1 MYKNYTNKELRSLTK
16 KDMVGNWGTAI
27 LLIILVSVLSG
38 LLSQLFTA
46 FNPAGAGTTIAPPMT
61 DNPDVLIPYFVSTM
75 QTNIKTSS
83 IASIIVSVIIAIF
96 NLGIDFGFLDVV
108 DGRSLQ
114 LEHLIAGFNKNVGK
128 NILTIVATQLIIS
141 IGMILLI
148 PGIIF
153 SYMLLPVP
161 YLLKD
166 DPDDNVMDILK
177 KAKDMMKGHKFNFFK
192 AALPIYLIPI
202 ALFAASII
210 LLAGFLSQESYG
222 VGILLFAI
230 VMLAGVVAS
239 FWADIKIKALK
250 AEYYRRILN
259 PIVEY
264 DDYEEDF
271 INFEDITVDKGGVY
285 VEDDNNTIN
294 TDDVSEDNYTS
305 TDYNNTENMDYGS
318 EYGYKV
324 SENDI
329 VEEIIQK
336 QDDEFISSDDDYYV
350 STNDDFEDDVN
361 NDSENEY
368 TDTEFMEDMILLG
381 EEDKLFGD
389 NNEDL

>member
-16 KDMVGNWGTAI
+16 KDMAGNWGTAI
-27 LLIILVSVLSG
+27 LLTILVGVLSG
-38 LLSQLFTA
+38 LLSQLFTV
-46 FNPAGAGTTIAPPMT
+46 FTPATTTIAPPMT
-61 DNPDVLIPYFVSTM
+61 GDSDAMISYIVSTA

-83 IASIIVSVIIAIF
+83 IASIIVSVVISIF

-114 LEHLIAGFNKNVGK
+114 LEHLIAGFNNNVSKNV
-128 NILTIVATQLIIS
+128 LTIVATQLIIS
-141 IGMILLI
+141 IGMILII

-166 DPDDNVMDILK
+166 DPNDNVMDILK

-192 AALPIYLIPI
+192 AALPIYLVPI

-222 VGILLFAI
+222 IGILLFTI
-230 VMLAGVVAS
+230 GILAGVVAS

-271 INFEDITVDKGGVY
+271 INFEDVTVDKGGVY
-285 VEDDNNTIN
+285 VEDENDTVNTE
-294 TDDVSEDNYTS
+294 DDYNS
-305 TDYNNTENMDYGS
+305 TDYNDTKDIDYNS

-336 QDDEFISSDDDYYV
+336 QGDEFNSSDDDYYV
-350 STNDDFEDDVN
+350 SSNDDFETDDFEMD
-361 NDSENEY
+361 DSETEY

>member
-16 KDMVGNWGTAI
+16 KDMAGNWGTAI
-27 LLIILVSVLSG
+27 LLTILVGVLSG
-38 LLSQLFTA
+38 LLSQLFTV
-46 FNPAGAGTTIAPPMT
+46 FTPATTTIAPPMT
-61 DNPDVLIPYFVSTM
+61 GDSDAMISYIVSTA
-75 QTNIKTSS
+75 QTNIRTSS
-83 IASIIVSVIIAIF
+83 IASIIVSVVISIF

-192 AALPIYLIPI
+192 AALPIYLVPI

-222 VGILLFAI
+222 IGILLFTI
-230 VMLAGVVAS
+230 GILAGVVAS

-271 INFEDITVDKGGVY
+271 INFEDVTVDKGGVY
-285 VEDDNNTIN
+285 VEGENNTVN
-294 TDDVSEDNYTS
+294 TEDDYNS
-305 TDYNNTENMDYGS
+305 TDYNDTKDMDYNS

-336 QDDEFISSDDDYYV
+336 QDDEFNSSDDDYYV

>member
-16 KDMVGNWGTAI
+16 KDMAGNWGTAI
-27 LLIILVSVLSG
+27 LLTILVGVLSG
-38 LLSQLFTA
+38 LLSQLFTV
-46 FNPAGAGTTIAPPMT
+46 FTPATTTIAPPMT
-61 DNPDVLIPYFVSTM
+61 GDSDAMISYIVSTA
-75 QTNIKTSS
+75 QTNIRTSS
-83 IASIIVSVIIAIF
+83 IASIIVSVVISIF

-114 LEHLIAGFNKNVGK
+114 LEHLIAGFNNNVGK
-128 NILTIVATQLIIS
+128 NVLTIVATQLIIS
-141 IGMILLI
+141 IGMILII

-166 DPDDNVMDILK
+166 DPNDNVMDILK

-192 AALPIYLIPI
+192 AALPIYLVPI

-222 VGILLFAI
+222 IGILLFTI
-230 VMLAGVVAS
+230 GILAGVVAS

-271 INFEDITVDKGGVY
+271 INFEDVTVDKGGVY
-285 VEDDNNTIN
+285 VEDENDTVNTE
-294 TDDVSEDNYTS
+294 DDYNS
-305 TDYNNTENMDYGS
+305 TDYNDTKDMDYNS

-336 QDDEFISSDDDYYV
+336 QGDEFNSSDDDYYV
-350 STNDDFEDDVN
+350 SSNDDFGTDDFEMD
-361 NDSENEY
+361 DSETEY

>member
-16 KDMVGNWGTAI
+16 KDMAGNWGTAI
-27 LLIILVSVLSG
+27 LLTILVGVLSG
-38 LLSQLFTA
+38 LLSQLFTV
-46 FNPAGAGTTIAPPMT
+46 FTPATTTIAPPMT
-61 DNPDVLIPYFVSTM
+61 GDSDAMISYIVSTA

-128 NILTIVATQLIIS
+128 NVLTIVATQLIIS
-141 IGMILLI
+141 IGMILII

-166 DPDDNVMDILK
+166 DPNDNVMDILK

-192 AALPIYLIPI
+192 AALPIYLVPI

-222 VGILLFAI
+222 IGILLFTI
-230 VMLAGVVAS
+230 GILAGVVAS

-271 INFEDITVDKGGVY
+271 INFEDVTVDKGGVY
-285 VEDDNNTIN
+285 VEDENDTVNTE
-294 TDDVSEDNYTS
+294 DDYNS
-305 TDYNNTENMDYGS
+305 TDYNDTKDIDYNS

-336 QDDEFISSDDDYYV
+336 QGDEFNSSDDDYYV
-350 STNDDFEDDVN
+350 SSNDDFETDDFEMD
-361 NDSENEY
+361 DSETEY